1 MFPGCSRRC
10 LRAGRAGP
18 LRGDRCDAQP
28 QTLVGFR
35 VRRCPPVL
43 AITWRAEMDVPKML
57 PENPKVQLHN
67 ELFGIF
73 IGRKQGLV
81 KQTRLVDS
89 PHAV

>member
-1 MFPGCSRRC
+1 
-10 LRAGRAGP
+10 
-18 LRGDRCDAQP
+18 
-28 QTLVGFR
+28 
-35 VRRCPPVL
+35 
-43 AITWRAEMDVPKML
+43 MDVPKTL

-89 PHAV
+89 PQRYDGLGWRRFLRCNSKPLLTLLVNP